1 MSEKVSNSIKDA
13 EINFVSSLFL
23 PFFPE
28 DISIWIYWFI
38 RDFV

>member
-13 EINFVSSLFL
+13 EINFVSSLF
-23 PFFPE
+23 FPK